1 MSNYKPIDSAK
12 EDFRKYL
19 NRQGVL
25 DAITKVLTKCN
36 YNRPENAIEFL
47 VDNLGDR
54 VKEEET
60 IARLTNALTEAQNE
74 IARLNKIINTL
85 KGNQDGQEKEGS
97 DTPETITSEENP
109 TPEKVPATD
118 NSGSTPVASG
128 ADEAVKEEPA
138 VPVKAESTP
147 KEPEPA
153 QEHVKQEQ
161 PTEAAATTTVTAT
174 TTATAPA
181 SGTKP
186 ADEKA

>member
-36 YNRPENAIEFL
+36 SNRPENAIEFL

-60 IARLTNALTEAQNE
+60 IARLRSALADAQNE
-74 IARLNKIINTL
+74 IARLNKIINNL

-97 DTPETITSEENP
+97 DTPETITSEENAS
-109 TPEKVPATD
+109 PEKVPASD
-118 NSGSTPVASG
+118 NSGSTPVSSG
-128 ADEAVKEEPA
+128 TDEAVKEEPA
-138 VPVKAESTP
+138 VPTKAASESSP
-147 KEPEPA
+147 KEAEPVDN
-153 QEHVKQEQ
+153 VKQDQSAEA
-161 PTEAAATTTVTAT
+161 AAATTTVPAPT
-174 TTATAPA
+174 PA
-181 SGTKP
+181 SSSKP

>member
-1 MSNYKPIDSAK
+1 MWPVFLPQPIDSAK

-36 YNRPENAIEFL
+36 SSRPENAIEFL

-60 IARLTNALTEAQNE
+60 IARLRSALTDAENE

-85 KGNQDGQEKEGS
+85 KGNQEGGQEKEGS
-97 DTPETITSEENP
+97 DTPETITSEENAS
-109 TPEKVPATD
+109 PEKVPASSD
-118 NSGSTPVASG
+118 NSGSTPVSSG
-128 ADEAVKEEPA
+128 TDETVKEEPA
-138 VPVKAESTP
+138 APKAKAATESTP
-147 KEPEPA
+147 TEPEPA
-153 QEHVKQEQ
+153 DHVKQEQ
-161 PTEAAATTTVTAT
+161 STEAVAT
-174 TTATAPA
+174 TTAA
-181 SGTKP
+181 KP

>member
-36 YNRPENAIEFL
+36 SNRPENAIEFL

-60 IARLTNALTEAQNE
+60 IARLRSALTDAQNE
-74 IARLNKIINTL
+74 IARLNKVINTL

-97 DTPETITSEENP
+97 DTPETITSEENAS
-109 TPEKVPATD
+109 PEKVPATD
-118 NSGSTPVASG
+118 NSGSTPVLSG
-128 ADEAVKEEPA
+128 TDEPVKEEPA
-138 VPVKAESTP
+138 VPTKETTESTP
-147 KEPEPA
+147 IDAEPVD
-153 QEHVKQEQ
+153 HVKQEQ
-161 PTEAAATTTVTAT
+161 STEAAATTV
-174 TTATAPA
+174 PA
-181 SGTKP
+181 SASTKP

>member
-1 MSNYKPIDSAK
+1 MSSYKPIDSAK

-36 YNRPENAIEFL
+36 SNRPENAIEFL

-60 IARLTNALTEAQNE
+60 IARLTSALSDAQKE
-74 IARLNKIINTL
+74 IVRLNKIINNL

-97 DTPETITSEENP
+97 DTPETITSEENAS
-109 TPEKVPATD
+109 PEKVPATH
-118 NSGSTPVASG
+118 NSASTPVSSG
-128 ADEAVKEEPA
+128 TDETVKEEPA
-138 VPVKAESTP
+138 VPAATETSP
-147 KEPEPA
+147 KKEQEPVDN
-153 QEHVKQEQ
+153 VKQE
-161 PTEAAATTTVTAT
+161 PTETAATTTVA
-174 TTATAPA
+174 AAA
-181 SGTKP
+181 EDSGAKP

>member
-1 MSNYKPIDSAK
+1 MSNYKPIDSTK

-36 YNRPENAIEFL
+36 SNRPENAIEFL
-47 VDNLGDR
+47 VNNLGDR

-60 IARLTNALTEAQNE
+60 IARLTSALTDAQNE

-85 KGNQDGQEKEGS
+85 KGNQDGDEKEGS

-109 TPEKVPATD
+109 SPEKVPATS
-118 NSGSTPVASG
+118 NSGSPPVSSG
-128 ADEAVKEEPA
+128 SEEAVKEEPA
-138 VPVKAESTP
+138 KTATEKEAEPVV
-147 KEPEPA
+147 
-153 QEHVKQEQ
+153 QVKQEQ
-161 PTEAAATTTVTAT
+161 PTETAATTT
-174 TTATAPA
+174 TTAVATE
-181 SGTKP
+181 TKP

>member
-36 YNRPENAIEFL
+36 SSRPENAIEFL

-60 IARLTNALTEAQNE
+60 IARLRSALTDAENE

-85 KGNQDGQEKEGS
+85 KGNQEGGQEKEGS
-97 DTPETITSEENP
+97 DTPETITSEENAS
-109 TPEKVPATD
+109 PEKVPASSD
-118 NSGSTPVASG
+118 NSGSTPVSSG
-128 ADEAVKEEPA
+128 TDETVKEEPA
-138 VPVKAESTP
+138 TPAKAATESTP
-147 KEPEPA
+147 TEAEPA
-153 QEHVKQEQ
+153 DHVKQEQ
-161 PTEAAATTTVTAT
+161 STEAVGT
-174 TTATAPA
+174 TTAPA
-181 SGTKP
+181 AAAKP